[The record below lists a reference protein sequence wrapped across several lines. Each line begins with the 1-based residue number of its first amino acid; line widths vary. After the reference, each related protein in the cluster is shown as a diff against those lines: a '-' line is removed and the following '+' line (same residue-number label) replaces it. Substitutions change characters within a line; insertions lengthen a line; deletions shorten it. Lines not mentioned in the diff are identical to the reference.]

1 MLPILPFQF
10 ECIELNQ
17 QTPTEYYGRFVF
29 RSLGVGDGKT
39 IGTILR
45 RVLLTNL
52 PGLRIVGVKIAG
64 VNNEFSTIPGVRE
77 DVLEILLNLKN
88 IVFKGEKQ
96 ESQFGKIKVQGPAI
110 VTTSCI
116 ELTPDIKIVNP
127 SHYIAT
133 ISEKVTLEIDM
144 KMDWGKGYTLAENRP
159 IQDPKS
165 YLEIDA
171 VFMPVKNVIF
181 NIETSFSETLGAQ
194 EQLILDLWTDGSLTP
209 SDAISL
215 ASKTIISWF
224 NVIESSE
231 SKSLKLKT
239 MGSEKRNT
247 KKTLSRK
254 DLSYLYWLDY
264 SFPHLGNFE
273 RVESSSNI
281 KKLQSKLQTT
291 DASLE
296 KDVKSLSVEELNL
309 STRAHNALKSANIN
323 YIGEILEYS
332 LKDLRKIKNLGQK
345 SVQEV
350 LDSLET
356 RYGIFIE

>member
-17 QTPTEYYGRFVF
+17 QTPTEHYGRFVF

-116 ELTPDIKIVNP
+116 ELTPNIKIVNP

-239 MGSEKRNT
+239 VGSEKRNT
-247 KKTLSRK
+247 KKTLSKR

-264 SFPHLGNFE
+264 SFSHLGNFDK
-273 RVESSSNI
+273 VETSINL
-281 KKLQSKLQTT
+281 KNLQSKLQTT
-291 DASLE
+291 DASLG